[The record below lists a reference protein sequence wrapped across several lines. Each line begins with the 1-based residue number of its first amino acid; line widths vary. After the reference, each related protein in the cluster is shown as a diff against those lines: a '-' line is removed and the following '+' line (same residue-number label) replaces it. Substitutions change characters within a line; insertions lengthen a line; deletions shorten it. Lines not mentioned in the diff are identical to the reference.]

1 MVSTQQPIGSGFNAA
16 STAEDVIAG
25 TDLAGKIALV
35 TGGYSNLGLETARV
49 LAHAGA
55 TVIVPARDLDRARAN
70 LAGIPNI
77 ELESLDLMDPASI
90 DALAE
95 RFLAS
100 GRPLHILVNSA
111 GIMANPLTRDGRGYE
126 SQFSTNHLGHFQLTA
141 RLWPALKKA
150 NGARVVSVS
159 SRGHR
164 VAPVD
169 FEDPNFTRRAYDKWQ
184 AYGQA
189 KTANILFALG
199 LDQRGEAH
207 RVRAFSLH
215 PGVIISNLA
224 RHLSKEEVDSFDV
237 YDEAG
242 NAKIEPDR
250 DVKSP
255 GQGAATSVWCAVSP
269 QLEDMG
275 GVYCENSD
283 VSEVVDVGASGLGG
297 VYAWAVDPA
306 AAELLWTLSE
316 QLTGVSFRP

>member
-1 MVSTQQPIGSGFNAA
+1 MVSKQYPIGSGFTAA

-25 TDLAGKIALV
+25 MDLRGKVALV
-35 TGGYSNLGLETARV
+35 TGGYSNIGLEAARV
-49 LAHAGA
+49 LAGAGA
-55 TVIVPARDLDRARAN
+55 SVIVPARDLDRARAN
-70 LAGIPNI
+70 LAGIANI
-77 ELESLDLMDPASI
+77 EIEPMDLMDPASI
-90 DALAE
+90 DALAD

-100 GRPLHILVNSA
+100 GRPLHILINSA

-126 SQFSTNHLGHFQLTA
+126 SQFSTNHLGHFQLAA

-150 NGARVVSVS
+150 DGARVVAVS

-164 VAPVD
+164 IAPVD
-169 FEDPNFTRRAYDKWQ
+169 FDDPNFTRRAYDRWQ

-189 KTANILFALG
+189 KTANVLFALG

-207 RVRAFSLH
+207 GVRAFALH

-242 NAKIEPDR
+242 NAKVEPER
-250 DVKSP
+250 DVKNRA
-255 GQGAATSVWCAVSP
+255 QGAATSVWCAVSP
-269 QLEDMG
+269 QLDGMG

-283 VSEVVDVGASGLGG
+283 IAEVVEIGANGAG
-297 VYAWAVDPA
+297 VYPWAVDPQA
-306 AAELLWTLSE
+306 ADKLWALSE
-316 QLTGVSFRP
+316 ELTGVSFRP